1 VFLSGVFFGGPP
13 GTILNAWQLGQI
25 ELAISIDILT
35 EYVRVG
41 NELAAK
47 YPEVDPRPFLELVT
61 IQAALHHCPALP
73 EQVSADPDDDKFLA
87 CALASGSTCVVSGDK
102 LLQGASGYRGLTV
115 LSPRAFVG
123 QYLTTGM
130 Q

>member
-1 VFLSGVFFGGPP
+1 M
-13 GTILNAWQLGQI
+13 AEI
-25 ELAISIDILT
+25 ELAISLDILT

-41 NELAAK
+41 DELAAK
-47 YPEVDPRPFLELVT
+47 YPQVDPRPFLELVS

-73 EQVSADPDDDKFLA
+73 EQVCADPDDDKFLA
-87 CALASGSTCVVSGDK
+87 CALASGSTCLVSGDK
-102 LLQGASGYRGLTV
+102 LLQRASGYGGVTV
-115 LSPRAFVG
+115 LSPRAFVD